1 MFVNFIL
8 MNDLNNHIL
17 NNHVSCS
24 YVNITADVEKEEVK
38 NMTSQLHQPHII
50 HKCMNVNVETMK

>member
-1 MFVNFIL
+1 

-24 YVNITADVEKEEVK
+24 YVNITADVEKEQVK
-38 NMTSQLHQPHII
+38 NMTIHLHQPHII
-50 HKCMNVNVETMK
+50 HKCMNANVETMK

>member
-1 MFVNFIL
+1 

-24 YVNITADVEKEEVK
+24 YVNITADVEKEQVK